1 MDKKEAKRILSDA
14 KAVLTQYIES
24 RGLRKTQERYAIL
37 EAVYGFNE
45 PFSIEDLSNALM
57 EKCQVTLPTLYRTL
71 DLFITLGLVIRHTQK
86 DVQHYEKCYGEKSF
100 FQMVCV
106 HCGKTIPFKSAALVE
121 ALRDSKYPRFRPVN
135 ATVCV
140 YGSCAACNSRLAR
153 EQKKIERQRLLQEKK
168 SQQLKA
174 ERLKRQLENQRK
186 RREEAK
192 KKDL

>member
-14 KAVLTQYIES
+14 KAVLTQFIES

-86 DVQHYEKCYGEKSF
+86 DVQHYEKCYGEKGF

-106 HCGKTIPFKSAALVE
+106 HCGKTIPFKSAALVD

>member
-57 EKCQVTLPTLYRTL
+57 ENCQVTLPTLYRTL
-71 DLFITLGLVIRHTQK
+71 ELFITLGLVIRHTQK
-86 DVQHYEKCYGEKSF
+86 DVQHYEKCYGEKGF

>member
-1 MDKKEAKRILSDA
+1 
-14 KAVLTQYIES
+14 
-24 RGLRKTQERYAIL
+24 ERYAIL

-86 DVQHYEKCYGEKSF
+86 DVQHYEKCYGEKGF

>member
-86 DVQHYEKCYGEKSF
+86 DVQHYEKCYGEKGF

-174 ERLKRQLENQRK
+174 ERLKRQLENQLK

>member
-86 DVQHYEKCYGEKSF
+86 DVQHYEKCYGEKVF

>member
-86 DVQHYEKCYGEKSF
+86 DVQHYEKCYGEKGF

-192 KKDL
+192 KKNL

>member
-37 EAVYGFNE
+37 EAVYGFSE

-106 HCGKTIPFKSAALVE
+106 HCGKVIPFKSAALVE

-140 YGSCAACNSRLAR
+140 YGSCSACNSRLAR

-168 SQQLKA
+168 SQQLKV
-174 ERLKRQLENQRK
+174 ERMKRQLENQRK

-192 KKDL
+192 KKK

>member
-71 DLFITLGLVIRHTQK
+71 DLFITLGLVIRRTQK
-86 DVQHYEKCYGEKSF
+86 DVQHYEKCYGEKGF

>member
-57 EKCQVTLPTLYRTL
+57 EKCQVTLPTLYRAL

-86 DVQHYEKCYGEKSF
+86 DVQHYEKCYGEKVF

-174 ERLKRQLENQRK
+174 ERLKCQLENQRK

>member
-86 DVQHYEKCYGEKSF
+86 DVQHYEKCYGEKGF

>member
-86 DVQHYEKCYGEKSF
+86 DVQHYEKCYGEKGF

-106 HCGKTIPFKSAALVE
+106 HCGKTIPFKSAALVD

-168 SQQLKA
+168 SQQLKV
-174 ERLKRQLENQRK
+174 ERMKRQLENQRK

>member
-86 DVQHYEKCYGEKSF
+86 DVQHYEKCYGEKGF

-106 HCGKTIPFKSAALVE
+106 HCGKTIPFKSVALVE

>member
-86 DVQHYEKCYGEKSF
+86 DVQHYEKCYGEKGF

-106 HCGKTIPFKSAALVE
+106 HCGKTIPFKSAALVD

-192 KKDL
+192 KKDI

>member
-86 DVQHYEKCYGEKSF
+86 DVQHYEKCYGEKGF

-106 HCGKTIPFKSAALVE
+106 HCGKTIPFKSAAVVD

>member
-86 DVQHYEKCYGEKSF
+86 DVQHYEKCYGEKGF

-106 HCGKTIPFKSAALVE
+106 HCGKTIPFKSAALVD

-174 ERLKRQLENQRK
+174 ERLNRQLENQRK

>member
-57 EKCQVTLPTLYRTL
+57 EICQVTLPTLYRTL

-86 DVQHYEKCYGEKSF
+86 DVQHYEKCYGEKGF

-106 HCGKTIPFKSAALVE
+106 HCGKTIPFKSAALVD

>member
-57 EKCQVTLPTLYRTL
+57 ENCQVTLPTLYRTL
-71 DLFITLGLVIRHTQK
+71 ELFITLGLVIRHTQK
-86 DVQHYEKCYGEKSF
+86 DVQHYEKCYGEKGF

-106 HCGKTIPFKSAALVE
+106 HCGKTIPFKSAALVD

>member
-86 DVQHYEKCYGEKSF
+86 DVQHYEKCYGEKGF

-106 HCGKTIPFKSAALVE
+106 HCGKTIPFRSAALVD

>member
-86 DVQHYEKCYGEKSF
+86 DVQHYEKCYG
-100 FQMVCV
+100 
-106 HCGKTIPFKSAALVE
+106 
-121 ALRDSKYPRFRPVN
+121 RFEVPSLP
-135 ATVCV
+135 
-140 YGSCAACNSRLAR
+140 SCQCHSMRVWQLCS
-153 EQKKIERQRLLQEKK
+153 LQF
-168 SQQLKA
+168 STGTRA
-174 ERLKRQLENQRK
+174 EE
-186 RREEAK
+186 
-192 KKDL
+192 D

>member
-86 DVQHYEKCYGEKSF
+86 DVQHYEKCYGEKGF

-106 HCGKTIPFKSAALVE
+106 HCGKTIPFKSAALVD

>member
-71 DLFITLGLVIRHTQK
+71 DLFITLGLVIRHT
-86 DVQHYEKCYGEKSF
+86 
-100 FQMVCV
+100 
-106 HCGKTIPFKSAALVE
+106 
-121 ALRDSKYPRFRPVN
+121 
-135 ATVCV
+135 
-140 YGSCAACNSRLAR
+140 
-153 EQKKIERQRLLQEKK
+153 
-168 SQQLKA
+168 
-174 ERLKRQLENQRK
+174 LKRVWFSNGIHHHYGCEKFVPGFSEEFFRK
-186 RREEAK
+186 AAK
-192 KKDL
+192 SVGADQYLKDI

>member
-86 DVQHYEKCYGEKSF
+86 DVQHYEKCYGEKGF

-186 RREEAK
+186 RREDAK

>member
-86 DVQHYEKCYGEKSF
+86 DVQHYEKCYGEKGF

-106 HCGKTIPFKSAALVE
+106 HCGKTIPIKSAALVE

>member
-86 DVQHYEKCYGEKSF
+86 DVQHYEKCYGEKGF

-106 HCGKTIPFKSAALVE
+106 HCGKTIPFKSATLVD

>member
-24 RGLRKTQERYAIL
+24 RGLRNTQERYAIL

-86 DVQHYEKCYGEKSF
+86 DVQHYEKCYGEKGF

-106 HCGKTIPFKSAALVE
+106 HCGKTIPFKSAALVD

>member
-86 DVQHYEKCYGEKSF
+86 DVQHYEKCYGEKGF

-168 SQQLKA
+168 SQQLKE

>member
-86 DVQHYEKCYGEKSF
+86 DVQHYEKC
-100 FQMVCV
+100 
-106 HCGKTIPFKSAALVE
+106 
-121 ALRDSKYPRFRPVN
+121 
-135 ATVCV
+135 
-140 YGSCAACNSRLAR
+140 
-153 EQKKIERQRLLQEKK
+153 
-168 SQQLKA
+168 
-174 ERLKRQLENQRK
+174 
-186 RREEAK
+186 
-192 KKDL
+192 

>member
-14 KAVLTQYIES
+14 KAVLTHYIES

-86 DVQHYEKCYGEKSF
+86 DVQHYEKCYGEKGF

>member
-57 EKCQVTLPTLYRTL
+57 EICQVTLPTLYRTL

-86 DVQHYEKCYGEKSF
+86 DVQHYEKCYGEKGF

>member
-1 MDKKEAKRILSDA
+1 MDRKEAKRILSDA

-86 DVQHYEKCYGEKSF
+86 DVQHYEKCYGEKGF

>member
-14 KAVLTQYIES
+14 KAVLTQFIES

-57 EKCQVTLPTLYRTL
+57 AKCQVTLPTLYRTL

-86 DVQHYEKCYGEKSF
+86 DVQHYEKCYGEKGF

-106 HCGKTIPFKSAALVE
+106 HCGKTIPFKSAALVD

>member
-86 DVQHYEKCYGEKSF
+86 DVQHYEKCYGEKGF

-106 HCGKTIPFKSAALVE
+106 HCGKTIPFKSAALVD

-192 KKDL
+192 KKEL

>member
-57 EKCQVTLPTLYRTL
+57 DKCQVTLPTLYRTL

-86 DVQHYEKCYGEKSF
+86 DVQHYEKCYGEKGF

-106 HCGKTIPFKSAALVE
+106 HCGKTIPFKSAALVD

>member
-86 DVQHYEKCYGEKSF
+86 DVQHYEKCYGEKGF

-140 YGSCAACNSRLAR
+140 FGSCAACNSRLAR

>member
-86 DVQHYEKCYGEKSF
+86 DVQHYEKCYGEKGF

-106 HCGKTIPFKSAALVE
+106 HCGKTIPFKSAALVD
-121 ALRDSKYPRFRPVN
+121 ALRDSKYSRFRPVN

>member
-57 EKCQVTLPTLYRTL
+57 EKCHVTLPTLYRTL

-86 DVQHYEKCYGEKSF
+86 DVQHYEKCYGEKGF

-106 HCGKTIPFKSAALVE
+106 HCGKTIPFKSAALVD

>member
-86 DVQHYEKCYGEKSF
+86 DVQHYEKCYGEKGF

-140 YGSCAACNSRLAR
+140 YGSCAVCNSRLAR

-174 ERLKRQLENQRK
+174 DRLKRQLENQRK

>member
-86 DVQHYEKCYGEKSF
+86 DVQHYEKCYGEKGF

-106 HCGKTIPFKSAALVE
+106 HCGKTIPFKSAALVD

-140 YGSCAACNSRLAR
+140 YGSCAACNSRLVR

>member
-86 DVQHYEKCYGEKSF
+86 DVQHYEKCYGEKGF

-174 ERLKRQLENQRK
+174 ERLNRQLENQRK

>member
-86 DVQHYEKCYGEKSF
+86 DVQHYEKCYGEKGF

-106 HCGKTIPFKSAALVE
+106 HCGKTIPFKSAALVD

-168 SQQLKA
+168 SQQLKE